1 VEKIAPGSNVQLFVA
16 GAVDA
21 AGSSSAGDSAIT
33 DPVLQELSGEFHR
46 LCAAI
51 GQPSIARE
59 KLLGAA
65 VAGMADAEDLE
76 SRQALGSELHQN
88 AAQRKSPV
96 LTMV

>member
-1 VEKIAPGSNVQLFVA
+1 MFSYLSPEQWMPRDHLLRAIR
-16 GAVDA
+16 
-21 AGSSSAGDSAIT
+21 AIT
-33 DPVLQELSGEFHR
+33 DPVLQELPEEFHR

-76 SRQALGSELHQN
+76 SREALGSELHQN

-96 LTMV
+96 LTRV